1 MRSGARRTPR
11 TVRNTPMTT
20 TAIATPPGA
29 YLTRSQFRWTF
40 TGLLLAMLL
49 AALDQT
55 IVATALPTIVGELHG
70 LEHLSWVVTAYLLA
84 ATIGLPIYGK
94 TGDVIGRKPVFIFAI
109 VVFLIGSI
117 LSGIAQDMT
126 QLIAFRALQ
135 GLGGGGLMIGAQ
147 AILGDIVSPRE
158 RGKYMGLIGAVF
170 GLSSVG
176 GPLIG
181 GFLTDYLTWRW
192 VFYVNMPLGLVALA
206 TVIFALHANRPTGK
220 RKPIDLLGMVL
231 LGATSTAIVLTTSW
245 GGTTYDW
252 GDPVIVGLIIGAVA
266 GMALFVFVETRA
278 SDPVIPLSLFRDR
291 NFVLPSIVGL
301 TIGISLFVA
310 VAYMPTF
317 LQMVNGVTA
326 TQSGL
331 MLIPMTIGLLF
342 AAIISGRLISATGRY
357 KIYPIIG
364 TALVAVGLILLSRI
378 DQNTPYWYLATSLV
392 VLGLG
397 VGAAMQNLTLIV
409 QNSVPGEVMGT
420 ATSAQNYVRQIGA
433 SVGIAVFGSVFI
445 SRLTSEMAG
454 TPIGGA
460 QGGNISSLTPE
471 VLAGLPE
478 AVQRVIAAAF
488 STAMPPLFLYAVP
501 VALAGL
507 VFALFIEERPLSA
520 HPTAGRMSGSG
531 VADAAPVLDGVAEP
545 LLDGAL
551 ASVEAGSAAPRRA
564 AIGPAPEHEGRVPM
578 HARS

>member
-1 MRSGARRTPR
+1 
-11 TVRNTPMTT
+11 MTT
-20 TAIATPPGA
+20 TTAAAPATRTPV
-29 YLTRSQFRWTF
+29 TRSQFRWTF

-70 LEHLSWVVTAYLLA
+70 LEHLSWVVTSYLLA
-84 ATIGLPIYGK
+84 ATVGLPIYGK

-109 VVFLIGSI
+109 VVFLVGSI

-126 QLIAFRALQ
+126 QLIAFRAVQ
-135 GLGGGGLMIGAQ
+135 GIGGGGLMIGAQ

-170 GLSSVG
+170 GLASVG

-181 GFLTDYLTWRW
+181 GFLTDYLSWRW
-192 VFYVNMPLGLVALA
+192 VFYVNMPLGVVALA
-206 TVIFALHANRPTGK
+206 TVIFALHANRPEGRRK
-220 RKPIDLLGMVL
+220 RIDLLGMGL

-245 GGTTYDW
+245 GGTTYAW
-252 GDPVIVGLIIGAVA
+252 GDPVIVGLIVGAA
-266 GMALFVFVETRA
+266 GGIALFLVVETRA

-291 NFVLPSIVGL
+291 NFVLPSVVGL
-301 TIGISLFVA
+301 SIGISLFVA

-326 TQSGL
+326 TRSGL
-331 MLIPMTIGLLF
+331 MMIPMTVGLLF

-364 TALVAVGLILLSRI
+364 TSLVAVGLVMLSRI
-378 DQNTPYWYLATSLV
+378 NQDTPYWYLATCLV

-397 VGAAMQNLTLIV
+397 VGSAMQNLTLIV
-409 QNSVPGEVMGT
+409 QNSVAGELLGT

-445 SRLTSEMAG
+445 SRLTSDMAG
-454 TPIGGA
+454 TSIGGV
-460 QGGNISSLTPE
+460 QGGSVSSLTPE
-471 VLAGLPE
+471 ILAGLPE
-478 AVQRVIAAAF
+478 PVQRMIAEAF

-507 VFALFIEERPLSA
+507 FFALFIEERPLSA
-520 HPTAGRMSGSG
+520 HPTAGRLSTPETVQQASK
-531 VADAAPVLDGVAEP
+531 PTSDGV
-545 LLDGAL
+545 L
-551 ASVEAGSAAPRRA
+551 PRRA
-564 AIGPAPEHEGRVPM
+564 VAGQVSVSSGRTPT
-578 HARS
+578 HARLS

>member
-1 MRSGARRTPR
+1 
-11 TVRNTPMTT
+11 MTT
-20 TAIATPPGA
+20 TASATSRSAP
-29 YLTRSQFRWTF
+29 LTRSQFRWTF

-55 IVATALPTIVGELHG
+55 IVATALPTIVGELNG

-206 TVIFALHANRPTGK
+206 TVIFALHANRPTGQ

-245 GGTTYDW
+245 GGTTYEW
-252 GDPVIVGLIIGAVA
+252 GDPVIVGLIIGAVL
-266 GMALFVFVETRA
+266 GMALFIFVDTRA

-291 NFVLPSIVGL
+291 NFVLPSAVGL

-331 MLIPMTIGLLF
+331 MLIPMTVGLLF

-364 TALVAVGLILLSRI
+364 TALVAVGLIMLSRI
-378 DQNTPYWYLATSLV
+378 DQNTPYWYLASSLV

-445 SRLTSEMAG
+445 SRLTSEMSG

-471 VLAGLPE
+471 ILAGLPE
-478 AVQRVIAAAF
+478 AVQRTIAGAF

-507 VFALFIEERPLSA
+507 ALALFIEERPLSA

-531 VADAAPVLDGVAEP
+531 VADAAPVMDGVAEP
-545 LLDGAL
+545 LFDGAL
-551 ASVEAGSAAPRRA
+551 ASVEGGSVSPRRA
-564 AIGPAPEHEGRVPM
+564 ASGAAPEHDGRVPM